1 MTKPAS
7 TSGAGSGS
15 GSGAGLRDVVA
26 APSSIC
32 FIDGEKGILSYG
44 GYNIHD
50 LAQNST
56 FEEVVFLLWNGRLP
70 KRVELDELNAQLVA
84 KRALPPELISMLKS
98 FPKGAVPMDT
108 LRTAVSALAFYD
120 PERGDNSLDANRR
133 RALSLTARFA
143 TLVAAIDRI
152 RNGKGPLDPKREL
165 SHAANFLHMLNG
177 KEPTD
182 VEAH

>member
-7 TSGAGSGS
+7 TT
-15 GSGAGLRDVVA
+15 GAGLRDVVA

-32 FIDGEKGILSYG
+32 FIDGEKGILSYS

-50 LAQNST
+50 LAQHST

-70 KRVELDELNAQLVA
+70 KRNELDAMNAELVA
-84 KRALPPELISMLKS
+84 HRALPAEIISMLKS
-98 FPKGAVPMDT
+98 FPKGSVPMDA

-120 PERGDNSLDANRR
+120 PERSDNTLAANGR
-133 RALSLTARFA
+133 RAQALTAQIA

-152 RNGKGPLDPKREL
+152 RNGK
-165 SHAANFLHMLNG
+165 
-177 KEPTD
+177 
-182 VEAH
+182 

>member
-32 FIDGEKGILSYG
+32 FIDGEQGILSYR

-50 LAQNST
+50 LARNST

-70 KRVELDELNAQLVA
+70 MRDELDDLTAQLNAKRV
-84 KRALPPELISMLKS
+84 LPAEIVSMLKS
-98 FPKGAVPMDT
+98 FPKSAIPMDA
-108 LRTAVSALAFYD
+108 LRTVVSALAFYD
-120 PERGDNSLDANRR
+120 PERRANSLEANRR
-133 RALSLTARFA
+133 RA
-143 TLVAAIDRI
+143 
-152 RNGKGPLDPKREL
+152 
-165 SHAANFLHMLNG
+165 
-177 KEPTD
+177 
-182 VEAH
+182 